1 MEIVVDTGLILEK
14 KYDLV
19 VLGLFEGEK
28 VEGAAVE
35 IDDALNGGIYRL
47 LQNKEFE
54 GKLKQIALLH
64 SHRKIGIE
72 RILLIGLG
80 KREQFSQ
87 EVVRVA
93 SGRAAQLVRD
103 LGLKSY
109 ATTIYGHTE
118 RLTLSQIVES
128 LVEGTELSLYR
139 YDRYK
144 TNSETPAKKVE
155 HLDIFTGVPE
165 VVGEIQ
171 QAVSTAQ
178 IINRG
183 VAVARDIANTP
194 SSDATP
200 QQIAEQAKQ
209 IAESHSIKITV
220 LKPEDMAKLGM
231 GGILGVARGS
241 QQPPRLII
249 MEYRGGG
256 SNEQPIAIIGKGI
269 TFDTGGISIKP
280 SDKMEDM
287 KFDKSGAA
295 ATIGAMQ
302 VAAELKLP
310 VNLVGVA
317 PLTENMPSGTA
328 YKPGDVLKFAN
339 GKTAEVISTD
349 AEGRLILADALSY
362 TSKFKPQAAIDLAT
376 LTGAC
381 VIALGG
387 AASGLLGNDEGLKR
401 RVKEAGEATGERVWE
416 LPLWDEY
423 KEQIK
428 SEIADMKNVGGRAGG
443 TITAASFLS
452 NFVDYPWIHLDIA
465 GTAWTQDGT
474 PDKPYHPKGATGVGV
489 RLITEVLR
497 RWNK

>member
-1 MEIVVDTGLILEK
+1 MEIVIDTGLILKK
-14 KYDLV
+14 KYPLI
-19 VLGLFEGEK
+19 VLGIFEGEK

-35 IDDALNGGIYRL
+35 LDDVLNGGISSL

-54 GKLKQIALLH
+54 GKMKQIALLH
-64 SHRKIGIE
+64 THGKTGIE

-93 SGRAAQLVRD
+93 SGKAAHLVRD

-118 RLTLSQIVES
+118 RITLSQIVES
-128 LVEGTELSLYR
+128 LVEGSELSLYR

-144 TNSETPAKKVE
+144 TEGDASPKKVE

-165 VVGEIQ
+165 VVEEIQ
-171 QAVSTAQ
+171 RAVNTAQ

-200 QQIAEQAKQ
+200 QLIAEQVKQ
-209 IAESHSIKITV
+209 IAEKYNILITI
-220 LKPEDMAKLGM
+220 LNPEEMAELGM

-241 QQPPRLII
+241 QQPPRLVI
-249 MEYRGGG
+249 MEYRGGDI
-256 SNEQPIAIIGKGI
+256 NDQPIAIIGKGI
-269 TFDTGGISIKP
+269 TFDSGGISIKP

-295 ATIGAMQ
+295 AVIGAMQ
-302 VAAELKLP
+302 TVAELNLP
-310 VNLVGVA
+310 VNLVGIT
-317 PLTENMPSGTA
+317 PLTENLPSGSA
-328 YKPGDVLKFAN
+328 YKPGDVLKISN
-339 GKTAEVISTD
+339 GKTVEVISTD

-362 TSKFKPQAAIDLAT
+362 TSRFNPQAVIDLAT

-387 AASGLLGNDEGLKR
+387 VASGLLGNNEGLKR
-401 RVKEAGEATGERVWE
+401 QVKDAGDATGERVWE

-428 SEIADMKNVGGRAGG
+428 SEIADMKNVGGRPAG

-452 NFVDYPWIHLDIA
+452 NFVNYPWVHLDIA
-465 GTAWTQDGT
+465 GTAWTQDSI
-474 PDKPYHPKGATGVGV
+474 PDKPYYPKGATGVGV
-489 RLITEVLR
+489 RLLTEVLR
-497 RWNK
+497 RWMK